1 MNAIRAFIAI
11 GLPED
16 LRHQLGDIIDTLKK
30 KTPRAVRWVPSENIH
45 LTLKFLGNVSP
56 TNLNTLTQMLR
67 QEALRHTPMQFS
79 VGGLGAFPSRQRPRV
94 IWVGVHA
101 PPALIELQRCV
112 DQETE
117 ALGYPMEEREFSP
130 HLTLGRVAQN
140 VTPQELRQIAEALY
154 NTQVGELGVVRV
166 TEIRLYRSDLQPGGS
181 VYTPLFTAPL
191 KR

>member
-11 GLPED
+11 DLPED
-16 LRHQLGDIIDTLKK
+16 LRHKLGEIMDSLKK
-30 KTPRAVRWVPSENIH
+30 KTPRAVRWVPPQNIH

-56 TNLNTLTQMLR
+56 NNLNTLTQMLR
-67 QEALRHTPMQFS
+67 QEALRHSPMQFS
-79 VGGLGAFPSRQRPRV
+79 VGSLGAFPSKQRPRV

-101 PPALIELQRCV
+101 PPALMDLQRCV
-112 DQETE
+112 DQET
-117 ALGYPMEEREFSP
+117 AVLGYPVEEREYSP
-130 HLTLGRVAQN
+130 HLTLGRVSQN
-140 VTPQELRQIAEALY
+140 VTALELRQIADALFD
-154 NTQVGELGVVRV
+154 THVGDLGVVRV